1 MPDKRFRI
9 SSTFTEEEMTS
20 IVSALNYYAYNA
32 PHIDDEKYNIA
43 MSALEKILE
52 AAEYG
57 EI

>member
-1 MPDKRFRI
+1 MSDKQFRI
-9 SSTFTEEEMTS
+9 SSTFTEEEMAT

>member
-1 MPDKRFRI
+1 MEDKLFRI
-9 SSTFTEEEMTS
+9 DEPFTEEEVAT

-32 PHIDDEKYNIA
+32 PNMDEEKYDFA
-43 MSALEKILE
+43 MSAWEKILE

>member
-1 MPDKRFRI
+1 MSDKYFRI
-9 SSTFTEEEMTS
+9 TQHFTEEEMSS

-32 PHIDDEKYNIA
+32 PHMDEERYDFA

-52 AAEYG
+52 ATEYG

>member
-1 MPDKRFRI
+1 MSNKYFRI
-9 SSTFTEEEMTS
+9 TQHFTEEEMSS

-32 PHIDDEKYNIA
+32 PYMDEERYDFA

-52 AAEYG
+52 ATEYG

>member
-1 MPDKRFRI
+1 MTDRYFRI
-9 SSTFTEEEMTS
+9 TQYFTEEEMAS

-32 PHIDDEKYNIA
+32 PNKNEEKYNFA

>member
-1 MPDKRFRI
+1 MSDKYFRI
-9 SSTFTEEEMTS
+9 SSTFTEEEMAT

>member
-1 MPDKRFRI
+1 MEDKLFRI
-9 SSTFTEEEMTS
+9 DEPFTEEEVAT

>member
-1 MPDKRFRI
+1 MSDKYFRI
-9 SSTFTEEEMTS
+9 SSTFTEEEMAT

-32 PHIDDEKYNIA
+32 PYIDDEKYNIA

>member
-1 MPDKRFRI
+1 MSDKYFRI
-9 SSTFTEEEMTS
+9 TQHFTEEEMAS

-32 PHIDDEKYNIA
+32 PNMDNERYDFA
-43 MSALEKILE
+43 MSALNKIME